1 MLRRL
6 YTALLYVFAPLAL
19 AATAIRGLKDP
30 LYRDRLME
38 RLGYARLE
46 FQSAPIWVH
55 AVSVGEVQA
64 AAVLVRALRKEY
76 PDRPLLITTATP
88 TGAQRVRAL
97 FGDTVRHA
105 FMPYDLPG
113 AVRRFLDTVRPA
125 IAIVME
131 REIWPNLFRQC
142 TQRGIPIVLASA
154 RLSALS
160 AQRHRRFARLFGDAL
175 ARNVLI
181 AAQTDAD
188 AQRYRSIDTRIGDVH
203 VTGNIKFDMQ
213 VPADLQAAGAKL
225 RDEQFARR
233 PVWIAGSTHAGEED
247 IVLDAHERIRARH
260 PEALLL
266 LVPRHP
272 NRFDA
277 VRAWLKDRNVAFASR
292 SAADSVGPDASVLL
306 VDTLGELLMFY
317 AAADAAFVGGSLVP
331 IGGHNLLEPAA
342 LGRPVVVGPHNFNA
356 QDIAQLFLAS
366 GAAIEIRDAASLAE
380 VVIDLL
386 NEPQRG
392 SAMAA
397 QAASLLESNRG
408 ALERLMRLI
417 APLLSSSC
425 A

>member
-1 MLRRL
+1 M
-6 YTALLYVFAPLAL
+6 
-19 AATAIRGLKDP
+19 
-30 LYRDRLME
+30 
-38 RLGYARLE
+38 
-46 FQSAPIWVH
+46 
-55 AVSVGEVQA
+55 
-64 AAVLVRALRKEY
+64 
-76 PDRPLLITTATP
+76 
-88 TGAQRVRAL
+88 
-97 FGDTVRHA
+97 
-105 FMPYDLPG
+105 
-113 AVRRFLDTVRPA
+113 
-125 IAIVME
+125 
-131 REIWPNLFRQC
+131 
-142 TQRGIPIVLASA
+142 
-154 RLSALS
+154 
-160 AQRHRRFARLFGDAL
+160 
-175 ARNVLI
+175 
-181 AAQTDAD
+181 
-188 AQRYRSIDTRIGDVH
+188 
-203 VTGNIKFDMQ
+203 
-213 VPADLQAAGAKL
+213 
-225 RDEQFARR
+225 
-233 PVWIAGSTHAGEED
+233 
-247 IVLDAHERIRARH
+247 LDAHERIRARH

-292 SAADSVGPDASVLL
+292 SAADTVGPDASVLL

-366 GAAIEIRDAASLAE
+366 GAAIEVRDAASLAE